1 METIVVKITRLTVR
15 HWNLLLGFAV
25 VLIALLF
32 SGVTDA
38 RKPQLRDTS
47 ITRGRTAGG
56 YPYMNGGM
64 VFDEQQ
70 AMERLSAVYNLKLV
84 FARRSDTFLSPV
96 LLIIATN
103 DGRQIDKILLR
114 GPWFYVRL
122 PSGGYTIL
130 ARFKSKAVL
139 IRDVYLREGRRKT
152 YFVRGN

>member
-1 METIVVKITRLTVR
+1 MIVRITDFSATRYGKLVSTISAILI
-15 HWNLLLGFAV
+15 LLLLPELAG
-25 VLIALLF
+25 
-32 SGVTDA
+32 A

-139 IRDVYLREGRRKT
+139 IRDVYLREGRRET